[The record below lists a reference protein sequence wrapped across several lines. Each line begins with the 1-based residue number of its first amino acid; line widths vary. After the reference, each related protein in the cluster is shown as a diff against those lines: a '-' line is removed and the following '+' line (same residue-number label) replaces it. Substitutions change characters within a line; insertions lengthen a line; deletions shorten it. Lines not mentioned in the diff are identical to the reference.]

1 MQFLRGF
8 IHLRVEQPTR
18 KIVTLKHAR
27 MERKVFSFKIQQT
40 PWIMNKY
47 LFLLVFDAVDSF
59 SFKIQQ
65 TPWIMNKYLFL
76 LVFDA
81 VDIFQSNI
89 GTLPQLRMFF
99 EL

>member
-18 KIVTLKHAR
+18 KTVTLKHG
-27 MERKVFSFKIQQT
+27 KKSFVNGKKSFSFKIKQT
-40 PWIMNKY
+40 PWTMN
-47 LFLLVFDAVDSF
+47 LFLIVFDAVD
-59 SFKIQQ
+59 
-65 TPWIMNKYLFL
+65 M
-76 LVFDA
+76 
-81 VDIFQSNI
+81 FQSNI

>member
-18 KIVTLKHAR
+18 KIVTLKR
-27 MERKVFSFKIQQT
+27 VMWKEKFSFKI
-40 PWIMNKY
+40 K
-47 LFLLVFDAVDSF
+47 
-59 SFKIQQ
+59 Q

-89 GTLPQLRMFF
+89 GTLPQLQMFF

>member
-8 IHLRVEQPTR
+8 IHLRVEQPTH
-18 KIVTLKHAR
+18 KIVTLKYVWHG
-27 MERKVFSFKIQQT
+27 KKSFLFKIKQT

-47 LFLLVFDAVDSF
+47 LC
-59 SFKIQQ
+59 
-65 TPWIMNKYLFL
+65 L

-99 EL
+99 AL

>member
-8 IHLRVEQPTR
+8 IHLRVEQPTL
-18 KIVTLKHAR
+18 KTVTLKHASHG
-27 MERKVFSFKIQQT
+27 KK
-40 PWIMNKY
+40 
-47 LFLLVFDAVDSF
+47 SF
-59 SFKIQQ
+59 SFKIKQ

-89 GTLPQLRMFF
+89 GTLPQPQMFF

>member
-1 MQFLRGF
+1 MCD
-8 IHLRVEQPTR
+8 
-18 KIVTLKHAR
+18 
-27 MERKVFSFKIQQT
+27 MERKVFLQDQT
-40 PWIMNKY
+40 NTMDHEQ
-47 LFLLVFDAVDSF
+47 V
-59 SFKIQQ
+59 
-65 TPWIMNKYLFL
+65 FL

>member
-18 KIVTLKHAR
+18 KTVTLKHG
-27 MERKVFSFKIQQT
+27 KKSFVNGK
-40 PWIMNKY
+40 K
-47 LFLLVFDAVDSF
+47 SF
-59 SFKIQQ
+59 SFKIKQ

-89 GTLPQLRMFF
+89 GTLPQLQMFF

>member
-18 KIVTLKHAR
+18 KTDTETCVTWKEKFFLQYQTNTMDH
-27 MERKVFSFKIQQT
+27 EQVFI
-40 PWIMNKY
+40 
-47 LFLLVFDAVDSF
+47 LVSF
-59 SFKIQQ
+59 S
-65 TPWIMNKYLFL
+65 L
-76 LVFDA
+76 FDA

-89 GTLPQLRMFF
+89 GTLPQLQMFF

>member
-18 KIVTLKHAR
+18 KIVTMKR
-27 MERKVFSFKIQQT
+27 VTWKGRF
-40 PWIMNKY
+40 
-47 LFLLVFDAVDSF
+47 FLQD
-59 SFKIQQ
+59 Q

-81 VDIFQSNI
+81 VDIFQKVILEHFLNFRCSLNCNAC
-89 GTLPQLRMFF
+89 FA
-99 EL
+99 

>member
-18 KIVTLKHAR
+18 KIVTLKHVLHEKKR
-27 MERKVFSFKIQQT
+27 FSFKIKQT
-40 PWIMNKY
+40 PWI
-47 LFLLVFDAVDSF
+47 L
-59 SFKIQQ
+59 
-65 TPWIMNKYLFL
+65 NKYLFL

-89 GTLPQLRMFF
+89 GTLPQLWMFF

>member
-18 KIVTLKHAR
+18 KIVTWKEKFFL
-27 MERKVFSFKIQQT
+27 QDQT
-40 PWIMNKY
+40 NTM
-47 LFLLVFDAVDSF
+47 DH
-59 SFKIQQ
+59 
-65 TPWIMNKYLFL
+65 LFL

>member
-18 KIVTLKHAR
+18 KTDTETCVTWKEKFFL
-27 MERKVFSFKIQQT
+27 QDQT
-40 PWIMNKY
+40 NTM
-47 LFLLVFDAVDSF
+47 DH
-59 SFKIQQ
+59 
-65 TPWIMNKYLFL
+65 LFL

-89 GTLPQLRMFF
+89 GTLHQLQMLF

>member
-1 MQFLRGF
+1 MHFLRGF
-8 IHLRVEQPTR
+8 IHLRVEVRT
-18 KIVTLKHAR
+18 A
-27 MERKVFSFKIQQT
+27 
-40 PWIMNKY
+40 Y
-47 LFLLVFDAVDSF
+47 LQNCDTETCVNGKKSF
-59 SFKIQQ
+59 SFKIKQ

>member
-1 MQFLRGF
+1 MCD
-8 IHLRVEQPTR
+8 
-18 KIVTLKHAR
+18 
-27 MERKVFSFKIQQT
+27 MERKVFPSRS
-40 PWIMNKY
+40 NKHMDHEQV
-47 LFLLVFDAVDSF
+47 FILV
-59 SFKIQQ
+59 
-65 TPWIMNKYLFL
+65 TM

>member
-18 KIVTLKHAR
+18 KTVTLKHALHG
-27 MERKVFSFKIQQT
+27 KKSFSFKIKQT
-40 PWIMNKY
+40 PWIMNKC
-47 LFLLVFDAVDSF
+47 
-59 SFKIQQ
+59 
-65 TPWIMNKYLFL
+65 LFL

-89 GTLPQLRMFF
+89 GTLPQLQMFF